1 MEHFDVLIVGAGLSG
16 IGAAYHL
23 QERCPYK
30 SYAILEGRDDL
41 GGTWSLFRYPGVRS
55 DSDMHTLGYSF
66 KPWTGDNAVADG
78 DAILAYVRETAEEF
92 GITSKIHFG
101 TRVESASFS
110 TGEARWLVRT
120 TREGEPVEYSCNF
133 LFVCAG
139 YYDYE
144 QGYTPGFEGMDDFEG
159 RIVHPQK
166 WTDDIDYAGKRVI
179 VIGSGA
185 TAMTLVP
192 VLAKKA
198 AHVTMLQRSPTYVFA
213 WPRKDVV
220 ANWLRARLE
229 PMTAYRVTRFKN
241 VMMGMAM
248 YGLSR
253 RFPKKARSFF
263 VGRVQDALG
272 SDFDVKTNWSPRY
285 DPWDERLCLVA
296 DGDLFDAMKAGSV
309 DVVTEHIARFTK
321 TGIELKSGQ
330 KLDADL
336 VVTATGLRLKFLG
349 GMKLDVDGVVP
360 DAASSMAYR
369 GSMFSDVPNL
379 AMSIGYINASW
390 TLKCDLIAEYG
401 CRLINHMDAHGYKTC
416 TPRLDDP
423 DMPREPLLDLRA
435 GYVQRSMKDFPKGGT
450 RVPWKLHQNYIR
462 DILTMRRRP
471 VDDGVMQFR

>member
-1 MEHFDVLIVGAGLSG
+1 MEHFDVLIVGAGISG

-23 QERCPYK
+23 QDCCPNK

-41 GGTWSLFRYPGVRS
+41 GGTWDLFRYPGIRS

-66 KPWTGDNAVADG
+66 KPWTGENAVADG
-78 DAILAYVRETAEEF
+78 GAILAYVRETAEEF
-92 GITSKIHFG
+92 GITDKIRFR
-101 TRVESASFS
+101 TRVEGASFS
-110 TGEARWLVRT
+110 TKDARWLVRA
-120 TREGEPVEYSCNF
+120 TRDGEAVEYSCNF

-139 YYDYE
+139 YYDYDE
-144 QGYTPGFEGMDDFEG
+144 GYTPDFEGIDDFEG
-159 RIVHPQK
+159 RVVHPQK
-166 WTDDIDYAGKRVI
+166 WTDDIDYAGKRVV

-198 AHVTMLQRSPTYVFA
+198 AHVTMLQRSPTYVFS
-213 WPRKDVV
+213 WSRKDVI

-229 PMTAYRVTRFKN
+229 PMTAYRITRFKN
-241 VMMGMAM
+241 VMMGMAL
-248 YGLSR
+248 YEFSR

-263 VGRVQDALG
+263 VGRVRDALG

-285 DPWDERLCLVA
+285 DPWDQRLCLVT
-296 DGDLFDAMKAGSV
+296 DGDLFDAMKAGRV

-321 TGIELKSGQ
+321 TGIELKSGV

-336 VVTATGLRLKFLG
+336 VVTATGLKLKFLG

-360 DAASSMAYR
+360 DAALTMAYR

-390 TLKCDLIAEYG
+390 TLKCDLIAEYV
-401 CRLINHMDAHGYKTC
+401 CRLIKHMDEHGYEIC

-423 DMPREPLLDLRA
+423 NMPREPLLDLRA
-435 GYVQRSMKDFPKGGT
+435 GYVQRSMQKFPKGGN

-471 VDDGVMQFR
+471 VDDGVMEFR